1 MEKKVESKD
10 KTNKQKKKQV
20 TKKTSKTIKK
30 DSPSLK
36 PKKKIY
42 ISYYKRLS
50 CYIFLC
56 ILFLFFALYFIS
68 SSVNISKEENIKYY
82 EKGTIDYKVCLKDND
97 FYEEECLNKNMSYV
111 ANLIKNMPLSFNY
124 DFSTTKK
131 INLTPKYEII
141 ADLTISNS
149 DESTDYY
156 EKKYILKSLSK
167 VEKDNANYTIKD
179 NSITIDYDYYNTI
192 ASKFKSQYNVET
204 KSNLKISYIV
214 YNDSADIHLSPSITS
229 INIPLSEKSL
239 NINMKSVDINNN
251 DSQDLVKYKFELSN
265 MIYLLLG
272 IISVIISIYSVI
284 KAVRMVNVSKEKKN
298 KFDKYTAKILKE
310 YDRLIVETTSLP
322 HLDDY
327 NIIKINKFEELL
339 DVRDNMKLPI
349 MYYEVAKHQKAHLYI
364 LHENNLYLLTIKDID
379 ME

>member
-1 MEKKVESKD
+1 MEKKAESKD

-20 TKKTSKTIKK
+20 TKKTSKKVKK
-30 DSPSLK
+30 DSSSLK

-42 ISYYKRLS
+42 VSYYKRLF
-50 CYIFLC
+50 CYMFLC
-56 ILFLFFALYFIS
+56 VLFLCFALYFAS
-68 SSVNISKEENIKYY
+68 SSVNISKEENVKYN
-82 EKGTIDYKVCLKDND
+82 EKGTIDYKVCLKAND

-111 ANLIKNMPLSFNY
+111 ANLIKNIPLSFNY
-124 DFSTTKK
+124 EFSTTREV
-131 INLTPKYEII
+131 NLTPKYEII

-167 VEKDNANYTIKD
+167 VEKDNANYAIAD
-179 NSITIDYDYYNTI
+179 NSIVIDYDYYNAI

-214 YNDSADIHLSPSITS
+214 YNDSVDLHLSPSITS

-239 NINMKSVDINNN
+239 NINMKSIDTNNN
-251 DSQDLVKYKFELSN
+251 DSQNLVKYKFELSN
-265 MIYLLLG
+265 MIYLLQG
-272 IISVIISIYSVI
+272 IVSVIISIYSVI
-284 KAVRMVNVSKEKKN
+284 KVIRMINVSKEKKN

-349 MYYEVAKHQKAHLYI
+349 MYYEVTKHQKAHLYI